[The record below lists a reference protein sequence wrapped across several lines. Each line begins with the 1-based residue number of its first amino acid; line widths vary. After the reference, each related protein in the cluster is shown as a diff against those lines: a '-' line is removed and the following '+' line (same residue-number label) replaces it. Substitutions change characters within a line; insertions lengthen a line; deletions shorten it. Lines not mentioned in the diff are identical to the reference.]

1 MPKKK
6 GTKSLDKTLS
16 IRTGHRTFVDRT
28 IESTDAVLETSEE
41 QTATKLKQLKLT
53 LKEELETLKHLDANV
68 VELTEDEEEI
78 FKDISDAGAFSV
90 GL

>member
-6 GTKSLDKTLS
+6 GTTSLDKTLS
-16 IRTGHRTFVDRT
+16 IRTGHRNFVDRT

-41 QTATKLKQLKLT
+41 QTAKKLKQLKLT
-53 LKEELETLKHLDANV
+53 SKEELETLKHLDANV

-78 FKDISDAGAFSV
+78 FNDISDAGAFSV
-90 GL
+90 G